1 MCLFSD
7 TRRIIHVTGIM
18 KVRHIWSVRLKSLSS
33 LTFRSLIPDCTS
45 LNKTKKYYIVD
56 DDIDDQQFLIEALT
70 ENDPLVECF
79 SSFNGREAIM
89 NLKKDFPLLP
99 DAIFLDLNMPRMN
112 GKECLVELKGTS
124 FLQDIPIIIYSTTSD
139 QKEIQKTLQMGASHF
154 LIKKSSFN
162 ELCKELSSI
171 MIHLNVPALQ

>member
-1 MCLFSD
+1 MIISD
-7 TRRIIHVTGIM
+7 IRRIIYETGIT
-18 KVRHIWSVRLKSLSS
+18 KVQHIWLVNLKSLSS
-33 LTFRSLIPDCTS
+33 LTFRSLIPDCTC

-56 DDIDDQQFLIEALT
+56 DDRDDQEFLIEALT

-79 SSFNGREAIM
+79 SSFNGREAII

-112 GKECLVELKGTS
+112 GKECLVELKTIP

-139 QKEIQKTLQMGASHF
+139 QKEIQKTLSMGASHF

-162 ELCKELSSI
+162 ELCNELSSI
-171 MIHLNVPALQ
+171 MIHLNIPALQ